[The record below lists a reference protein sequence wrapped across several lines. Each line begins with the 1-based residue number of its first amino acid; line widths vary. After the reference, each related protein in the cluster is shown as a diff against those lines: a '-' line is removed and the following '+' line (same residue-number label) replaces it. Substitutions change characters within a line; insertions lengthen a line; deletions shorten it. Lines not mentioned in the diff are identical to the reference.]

1 MNVLQI
7 IILFF
12 LLPNILYAENP
23 YTYFEL
29 PNMNEMNQQ
38 YTIIQSQVNQVL
50 IHELMQ
56 KNLQQNNFNRSR
68 SQANKIFTSH
78 VYGFDYK
85 QHANPQKLSQE
96 EKMIQS
102 FERMIA
108 ATQTKQETN
117 PPPSIPKIPET
128 KFSFDRQKSNSEL
141 MNEEITEIQSNRI
154 VQVQSRY

>member
-7 IILFF
+7 IILLS
-12 LLPNILYAENP
+12 LLPNLLYSENP

-38 YTIIQSQVNQVL
+38 YNVVQSQVNQIL
-50 IHELMQ
+50 IQELMQ
-56 KNLQQNNFNRSR
+56 KNLQQNNFNRM
-68 SQANKIFTSH
+68 QNQPNTIFTTH
-78 VYGFDYK
+78 VYGFDYQ

-108 ATQTKQETN
+108 ATQSKQRTN
-117 PPPSIPKIPET
+117 TPPSIPKIPKTEFFFNT
-128 KFSFDRQKSNSEL
+128 QKKNSEL
-141 MNEEITEIQSNRI
+141 INEEISEIQSNRV